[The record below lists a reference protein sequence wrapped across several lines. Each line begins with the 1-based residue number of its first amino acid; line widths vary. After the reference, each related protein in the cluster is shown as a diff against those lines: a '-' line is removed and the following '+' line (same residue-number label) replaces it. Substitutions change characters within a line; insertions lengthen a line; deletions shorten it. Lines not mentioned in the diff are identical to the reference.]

1 MVLPTLPGWA
11 MAHTAH
17 EHAPLSWIFDPLT
30 VSLILLSTAAY
41 ILGLVNIQRAHRG
54 AILKPWRIAAFFAGT
69 LLLVL
74 ALLSPLDQ
82 LAASYFSAHMS
93 QHLLLMLGAPPLLM
107 ASHPMI
113 AWLWCF
119 PPTRRKRLSRWWA
132 GRGYVRRAIG
142 ILLHPV
148 VVWTGATVALWFWHM
163 PRPYAWALANEN
175 VHAFEHACFFLTSLA
190 FWYVLFEPRGRA
202 LMGYGGAILFGLTF
216 GIQNGFLGAILTFA
230 RHPLYA
236 AYQGTAATGMFGLGA
251 LEDQQLA
258 GVLMWVPA
266 GIVHLGLL
274 LSLLVNWLKSAG
286 HSPDR
291 GPRTA
296 LALNSE

>member
-1 MVLPTLPGWA
+1 M
-11 MAHTAH
+11 
-17 EHAPLSWIFDPLT
+17 
-30 VSLILLSTAAY
+30 ILLSTAAY

-202 LMGYGGAILFGLTF
+202 LMGYGGAILFGLNF